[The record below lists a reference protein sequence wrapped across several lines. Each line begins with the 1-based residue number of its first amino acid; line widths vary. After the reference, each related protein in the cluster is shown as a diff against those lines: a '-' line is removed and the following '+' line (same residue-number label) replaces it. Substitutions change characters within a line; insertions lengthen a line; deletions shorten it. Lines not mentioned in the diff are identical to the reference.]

1 MRDAFDELPS
11 GPIGRCRCIPF
22 PPVNED
28 HLLDALNYSIKHMEE
43 HIMNEPDYYAGNGL
57 SPIGA
62 FQRGLISQEELIG
75 FYKGNIIKYV
85 VRAGKKE
92 SAVEDLLKAKSYINF
107 YLDLFLMPTEKE
119 EELEK
124 EQTEIFKALK
134 GLDDMEDEDVKED

>member
-11 GPIGRCRCIPF
+11 GPIGHCRCYIEPILK
-22 PPVNED
+22 ESD
-28 HLLDALNYSIKHMEE
+28 TMSEHEE
-43 HIMNEPDYYAGNGL
+43 PEYYNSNGL

-62 FQRGLISQEELIG
+62 FKRGLISKEELIG

-92 SAVEDLLKAKSYINF
+92 SAVEDLSKAKSYINF

-134 GLDDMEDEDVKED
+134 GLDDIEDEDVKED

>member
-1 MRDAFDELPS
+1 MRDAFDELLS
-11 GPIGRCRCIPF
+11 GPIGRCRCYIEPILK
-22 PPVNED
+22 ESD
-28 HLLDALNYSIKHMEE
+28 TMDEGYEE
-43 HIMNEPDYYAGNGL
+43 PEYYNSNGL

-119 EELEK
+119 EDLEK

-134 GLDDMEDEDVKED
+134 GLDDMEYEDVKED

>member
-1 MRDAFDELPS
+1 MKDAFDEFCNMFKFKVPPEPL
-11 GPIGRCRCIPF
+11 GRCRCYIEPILK
-22 PPVNED
+22 ESD
-28 HLLDALNYSIKHMEE
+28 TMDEGYEE
-43 HIMNEPDYYAGNGL
+43 PEYYNSNGL

-62 FQRGLISQEELIG
+62 FKRGLISQEELIG

-124 EQTEIFKALK
+124 EQTEIFKALN
-134 GLDDMEDEDVKED
+134 GLNKIEEEED